1 MFWISH
7 LKGFIIKLRM
17 TFEKLPVCLFKL
29 LVFMTYVPSVRIKY
43 LSSWA
48 IELIYSS
55 EAFKSFLWKRLFSSY
70 QTDWIG
76 IITGPILQVKEL
88 NNN

>member
-29 LVFMTYVPSVRIKY
+29 LVYMTYVPSVQIKY

-48 IELIYSS
+48 IESS
-55 EAFKSFLWKRLFSSY
+55 
-70 QTDWIG
+70 
-76 IITGPILQVKEL
+76 
-88 NNN
+88 